1 MSFYRIDIL
10 MSKETLFDI
19 IKYGEHRPVTYRKMI
34 DGYLDTKFHGYY
46 SSDWEDVENDRN
58 YDHMYKVT
66 HFIRIDVYFDKR
78 METTMVI
85 LSILD
90 HDISQCIVD
99 NDFDVSIQVQIETD
113 NYSDKF
119 VELFDEF
126 YSDMRMACLS
136 IEDRLENSDE

>member
-1 MSFYRIDIL
+1 
-10 MSKETLFDI
+10 
-19 IKYGEHRPVTYRKMI
+19 
-34 DGYLDTKFHGYY
+34 
-46 SSDWEDVENDRN
+46 
-58 YDHMYKVT
+58 
-66 HFIRIDVYFDKR
+66 
-78 METTMVI
+78 
-85 LSILD
+85 LD